1 MIGDWFP
8 VAAAPFLVVEVSAV
22 PNLRGEVVHHPGFFR
37 RVRNSMKRK
46 DLSFFGVQ
54 KSAKICKRVRKDM
67 KRKGIGDR
75 EAMT

>member
-1 MIGDWFP
+1 
-8 VAAAPFLVVEVSAV
+8 
-22 PNLRGEVVHHPGFFR
+22 
-37 RVRNSMKRK
+37 MKRK
-46 DLSFFGVQ
+46 DLILFRVQ